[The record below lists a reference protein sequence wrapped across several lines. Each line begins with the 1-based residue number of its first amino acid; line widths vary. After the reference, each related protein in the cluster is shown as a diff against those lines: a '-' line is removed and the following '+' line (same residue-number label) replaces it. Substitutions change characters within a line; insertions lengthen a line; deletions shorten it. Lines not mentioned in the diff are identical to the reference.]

1 MSIFQNNTQTTYF
14 FAIMFIMRN
23 ISFPALILQVK
34 QSGENNRTVTVFSAE
49 EGISYATLY
58 GGPKSKLRS
67 LVSPM
72 NSGMIYIYRDESK
85 KQSKIIDF
93 DVKNYHLSFRENLF
107 KTWASSLMAEILLK
121 TQCAGSPEQS
131 WTIANGFI
139 DGMELSSEEESRIG
153 LVRFIWRY
161 LELLGVKPETKS
173 CLQCGESFHALKFN
187 NVALSCKY
195 VLDSQGNGFI
205 CPDCFMPEES
215 TSKAAGFRFKLGKAS
230 ITYLEAVTSLSPKEV
245 RALKV
250 SREEFMEMKNIVYHL
265 LENAC
270 GSKLRSLESGIGIL

>member
-1 MSIFQNNTQTTYF
+1 MNL
-14 FAIMFIMRN
+14 MRN

-72 NSGMIYIYRDESK
+72 NSGIIYLYRDESK
-85 KQSKIIDF
+85 KQCKVIDF

-107 KTWASSLMAEILLK
+107 KTWASALLAEILLK

-153 LVRFIWRY
+153 LIRFIWRY
-161 LELLGVKPETKS
+161 LELLGVKPGTKS
-173 CLQCGESFHALKFN
+173 CCQCGESFHALKFN

-195 VLDSQGNGFI
+195 VLDPQGNGFI
-205 CPDCFMPEES
+205 CPDCFMPAEKNSGAS
-215 TSKAAGFRFKLGKAS
+215 TGIRFELGKAS
-230 ITYLEAVTSLSPKEV
+230 ITYLEAVTSLTPKEV

-250 SREEFMEMKNIVYHL
+250 SMEEFLEMKTLVYHL
-265 LENAC
+265 LESAC